1 MIVNANIIV
10 YNVFGVLK
18 EEIFMDKKY
27 IAPPY
32 RIKMIEPIKMTTQK
46 EREGYLKDA
55 GYNLFA
61 LRSEDVYID
70 LLTDSGTGAMS
81 HDQWAAL
88 MHGDEA
94 YAGSRSFYKLENAVK
109 DITGYK
115 YVIPA
120 HQGRGAEQVML
131 PQLVTKE
138 NMIFISNMHFDTT
151 RAHVE
156 LAGARAVDCV
166 IEACFDTNQYHPFKG
181 NFDLDKLESI
191 ITEKGDAQVAGIIL
205 TITNNSAG
213 GQPVS
218 LDNLTAAAKIAKAH
232 GIPVIID
239 GARYAE
245 NAFFIKEREEK
256 YKHLSIKEIA
266 RRTFDLADIFL
277 MSSKKD
283 GLVNIG
289 GLIAIKDNEAL
300 YNQCRTYIVPME
312 GFPTYG
318 GMAGRDMEAL
328 SVGLYEALDEQYLR
342 HRIDQV
348 RFLGDRLREAGVPIQ
363 YPVGGHAVFVDC
375 KQFAPHIPYD
385 QFPAQAVCNAVYL
398 EAGIRPVEIGSFLLG
413 RDPDTLENLESPMEL
428 MRLTIPRRTYTY
440 RHLEVVA
447 DAVIEVYKNKDQLIG
462 LDFEYEPPVLRHFTA
477 RLKPVK

>member
-1 MIVNANIIV
+1 MNR
-10 YNVFGVLK
+10 
-18 EEIFMDKKY
+18 KY
-27 IAPPY
+27 MAPPY
-32 RIKMIEPIKMTTQK
+32 RIKMVEPIKVTTK
-46 EREGYLKDA
+46 EQRIKFLEMA
-55 GYNLFA
+55 GYNPFS

-88 MHGDEA
+88 MRGDEA
-94 YAGSRSFYKLENAVK
+94 YAGSRSFYKLEGVVK
-109 DITGYK
+109 EITGYK

-131 PQLVTKE
+131 PQLVKHD
-138 NMIFISNMHFDTT
+138 NMFYISNMHFDTT

-156 LAGARAVDCV
+156 LAGARALDCT
-166 IEACFDTNQYHPFKG
+166 IEEAFDTTTYHPFKG
-181 NFDLDKLESI
+181 NFDLEKLEELI
-191 ITEKGDAQVAGIIL
+191 VLHKKENIAGIIM

-218 LDNLTAAAKIAKAH
+218 MENMKQTVKIAHKY
-232 GIPVIID
+232 GIKVLID

-245 NAFFIKEREEK
+245 NAFFVKEREEG
-256 YKHLSIKEIA
+256 YKDKSIKEIA
-266 RRTFDLADIFL
+266 KEAFDLADIFL

-283 GLVNIG
+283 GLSNIG
-289 GLIAIKDNEAL
+289 GLIAIKDDEDL

-318 GMAGRDMEAL
+318 GLTGRDMEAL
-328 SVGLYEALDEQYLR
+328 SVGLMEALDEDYLR

-348 RFLGDRLREAGVPIQ
+348 RYLGDLLRDAGVPIQ

-375 KQFAPHIPYD
+375 KKIAPHIPYYE
-385 QFPAQAVCNAVYL
+385 FPAQSVSNAVYI
-398 EAGIRPVEIGSFLLG
+398 EAGVRPVEIGSFLLG
-413 RDPDTLENLESPMEL
+413 RDPDTLENLESPLEL

-440 RHLEVVA
+440 SHLDVVA
-447 DAVIEVYKNKDQLIG
+447 NAVIEVYKNRESLKG
-462 LDFEYEPPVLRHFTA
+462 LTFSYEPPVLRHFTA
-477 RLKPVK
+477 RLKPIL